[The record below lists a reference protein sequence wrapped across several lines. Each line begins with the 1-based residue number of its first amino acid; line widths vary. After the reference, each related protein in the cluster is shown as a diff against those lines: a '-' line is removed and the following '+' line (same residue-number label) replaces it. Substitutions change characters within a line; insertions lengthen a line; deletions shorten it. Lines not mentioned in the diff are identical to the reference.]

1 MMQDIINNVIAQ
13 LTLIKAAALQVIAM
27 LIFAP
32 LVTGIVKKVKALLQ
46 NRIGSSI
53 FQEYFNLYKW
63 WRKPTILTPH
73 TTVMFKLAPIMYF
86 LTTLLACMM
95 MPNIL
100 GMKAGFGDVFVFL
113 YIMALGRF
121 FMAASS
127 LDAAT
132 AFGGM
137 GGSREAYIA
146 AFVEPV
152 IMLAILS
159 NVLHTGS
166 TNLAGMTLNPNQV
179 NMTVAGVLTCIA
191 FFLVM
196 LAENSR
202 IPVDNPDTHLELTM
216 IHECMTLEYSG
227 RLLAMIHWASQV
239 KLLMFLTIFS
249 MLYLPLNI
257 PVIAK
262 IILSAVAVSV
272 VETMN
277 NKMRLFKVR
286 VYLAAAAIMLIMAVV
301 AQ

>member
-1 MMQDIINNVIAQ
+1 MMTDYQG
-13 LTLIKAAALQVIAM
+13 LGYSLLQAFV
-27 LIFAP
+27 LLLVAP
-32 LVTGIVKKVKALLQ
+32 LIAGIIKKLKALLQ

-53 FQEYFNLYKW
+53 LQEYFDLYKW
-63 WRKPTILTPH
+63 WRKPTFVTPY
-73 TTVMFKLAPIMYF
+73 TSTIFLAAPCVYF
-86 LTTLLACMM
+86 ASTIAAACML
-95 MPNIL
+95 PNFF
-100 GMKAGFGDVFVFL
+100 GKAVSFGDVFVFV
-113 YIMALGRF
+113 YIMAVGRF
-121 FMAASS
+121 FMTLSS

-137 GGSREAYIA
+137 GGSREIYVA

-166 TNLAGMTLNPNQV
+166 TFLGGMSLDPGEVNL
-179 NMTVAGVLTCIA
+179 TVAGVLTCIA
-191 FFLVM
+191 FFLVL

-227 RLLAMIHWASQV
+227 RLLALIHWASQL
-239 KLLMFLTIFS
+239 KLLIFLVLFS
-249 MLYLPLNI
+249 LLYLPFNI
-257 PVIAK
+257 PVVFKVIG
-262 IILSAVAVSV
+262 SAALVAV
-272 VETMN
+272 VETLN

-286 VYLAAAAIMLIMAVV
+286 VYLAAAGIMLLLAIA

>member
-1 MMQDIINNVIAQ
+1 MMTDYQGLGYSLLQ
-13 LTLIKAAALQVIAM
+13 ALV
-27 LIFAP
+27 LLLVAP
-32 LVTGIVKKVKALLQ
+32 LIAGIIKKLKALLQ

-53 FQEYFNLYKW
+53 LQEYFDLYKW
-63 WRKPTILTPH
+63 WRKPTFVTLYTSTI
-73 TTVMFKLAPIMYF
+73 FLAAPCVYF
-86 LTTLLACMM
+86 ASTIAAACML
-95 MPNIL
+95 PNFF
-100 GMKAGFGDVFVFL
+100 GKAVSFGDVFVFV
-113 YIMALGRF
+113 YVMALGRF
-121 FMAASS
+121 FMTLSS

-137 GGSREAYIA
+137 GGSREIYVA

-166 TNLAGMTLNPNQV
+166 TFLGGMSLDPGEVNL
-179 NMTVAGVLTCIA
+179 TVAGVLTCIA
-191 FFLVM
+191 FFLVL

-227 RLLAMIHWASQV
+227 RLLALIHWASQL
-239 KLLMFLTIFS
+239 KLLIFLVLFS
-249 MLYLPLNI
+249 LLYLPLNI
-257 PVIAK
+257 PVVFKVIG
-262 IILSAVAVSV
+262 SAVLVAV
-272 VETMN
+272 VETLN

-286 VYLAAAAIMLIMAVV
+286 VYLAAAGIMLLLAIA

>member
-1 MMQDIINNVIAQ
+1 MMTDYQGLGYSLLQAFVLLLVSPLIAGII
-13 LTLIKAAALQVIAM
+13 
-27 LIFAP
+27 
-32 LVTGIVKKVKALLQ
+32 KKLKALLQ

-53 FQEYFNLYKW
+53 LQEYFDLYKW
-63 WRKPTILTPH
+63 WRKPTFVTPY
-73 TTVMFKLAPIMYF
+73 TSTIF
-86 LTTLLACMM
+86 LTAPCVYFASTIAAACML
-95 MPNIL
+95 PNFFGGTL
-100 GMKAGFGDVFVFL
+100 SFGDVFVFV
-113 YIMALGRF
+113 YVMALGRF
-121 FMAASS
+121 FMTLSS

-137 GGSREAYIA
+137 GGSREIYVA

-166 TNLAGMTLNPNQV
+166 TFLGGMSLDPGEVNL
-179 NMTVAGVLTCIA
+179 TVAGVLTCIA
-191 FFLVM
+191 FFLVL

-227 RLLAMIHWASQV
+227 RLLALIHWASQL
-239 KLLMFLTIFS
+239 KLLIFLVLFS
-249 MLYLPLNI
+249 LLYLPLNI
-257 PVIAK
+257 PVVFKVIG
-262 IILSAVAVSV
+262 SAALVAV
-272 VETMN
+272 VETLN

-286 VYLAAAAIMLIMAVV
+286 VYLAAAGIMLLLAIA

>member
-1 MMQDIINNVIAQ
+1 MMTDYQG
-13 LTLIKAAALQVIAM
+13 LGYSLLQAFV
-27 LIFAP
+27 LLLVAP
-32 LVTGIVKKVKALLQ
+32 LIAGIIKKLKALLQ

-53 FQEYFNLYKW
+53 LQEYFDLYKW
-63 WRKPTILTPH
+63 WRKPTFVTPY
-73 TTVMFKLAPIMYF
+73 TSTIFLAAPCVYF
-86 LTTLLACMM
+86 ASTIAAACML
-95 MPNIL
+95 PNFF
-100 GMKAGFGDVFVFL
+100 GKAVSFGDVFVFV

-121 FMAASS
+121 FMTLSS

-137 GGSREAYIA
+137 GGSREIYVA

-166 TNLAGMTLNPNQV
+166 TFLGGMSLDPGEVNL
-179 NMTVAGVLTCIA
+179 TVAGVLTCIA
-191 FFLVM
+191 FFLVL

-227 RLLAMIHWASQV
+227 RLLALIHWASQL
-239 KLLMFLTIFS
+239 KLLIFLVLFS
-249 MLYLPLNI
+249 LLYLPLNI
-257 PVIAK
+257 PVVFKVIC
-262 IILSAVAVSV
+262 SAALVAV
-272 VETMN
+272 VETLN

-286 VYLAAAAIMLIMAVV
+286 VYLAAAGIMLLLAIA

>member
-1 MMQDIINNVIAQ
+1 MMTDYQGLGYSLLQ
-13 LTLIKAAALQVIAM
+13 ALV
-27 LIFAP
+27 LLLVAP
-32 LVTGIVKKVKALLQ
+32 LIAGIIKKLKALLQ

-53 FQEYFNLYKW
+53 LQEYFDLYKW
-63 WRKPTILTPH
+63 WRKPTFLTPY
-73 TTVMFKLAPIMYF
+73 TSTIFLAAPCVYF
-86 LTTLLACMM
+86 ASTIAAACML
-95 MPNIL
+95 PNFF
-100 GMKAGFGDVFVFL
+100 GKAVSFGDVFVFV
-113 YIMALGRF
+113 YVMALGRF
-121 FMAASS
+121 FMTLSS

-137 GGSREAYIA
+137 GGSREIYVA

-166 TNLAGMTLNPNQV
+166 TFLGGMSLDPGEVNL
-179 NMTVAGVLTCIA
+179 TVAGVLTCIA
-191 FFLVM
+191 FFLVL

-227 RLLAMIHWASQV
+227 RLLALIHWASQL
-239 KLLMFLTIFS
+239 KLLIFLVLFS
-249 MLYLPLNI
+249 LLYLPLNI
-257 PVIAK
+257 PVVFK
-262 IILSAVAVSV
+262 VLGSAALVAV
-272 VETMN
+272 VEILN

-286 VYLAAAAIMLIMAVV
+286 VYLAAAGIMLLLAIA

>member
-1 MMQDIINNVIAQ
+1 MMTDYQG
-13 LTLIKAAALQVIAM
+13 LGYSLLQAFV
-27 LIFAP
+27 LLLVAP
-32 LVTGIVKKVKALLQ
+32 LIAGIIKKLKALLQ

-53 FQEYFNLYKW
+53 LQEYFDLYKW
-63 WRKPTILTPH
+63 WRKPTFITPY
-73 TTVMFKLAPIMYF
+73 TSTIFLAAPCVYF
-86 LTTLLACMM
+86 ASTIAAACML
-95 MPNIL
+95 PNFF
-100 GMKAGFGDVFVFL
+100 GKAVSFGDVFVFV
-113 YIMALGRF
+113 YVMALGRF
-121 FMAASS
+121 FMTLSS

-137 GGSREAYIA
+137 GGSREIYVA

-166 TNLAGMTLNPNQV
+166 TFLGGMSLDPGEVNL
-179 NMTVAGVLTCIA
+179 TVAGVLTCIA
-191 FFLVM
+191 FFLVL

-227 RLLAMIHWASQV
+227 RLLALIHWASQL
-239 KLLMFLTIFS
+239 KLLIFLVLFS
-249 MLYLPLNI
+249 LLYLPLNI
-257 PVIAK
+257 PVVFKVIC
-262 IILSAVAVSV
+262 SAALVAV
-272 VETMN
+272 VETLN

-286 VYLAAAAIMLIMAVV
+286 VYLAAAGIMLLLAIA

>member
-1 MMQDIINNVIAQ
+1 MMTDYQGLGYSLLQ
-13 LTLIKAAALQVIAM
+13 ALV
-27 LIFAP
+27 LLLVAP
-32 LVTGIVKKVKALLQ
+32 LIAGIIKKLKALLQ

-53 FQEYFNLYKW
+53 LQEYFDLYKW
-63 WRKPTILTPH
+63 WRKPTFITPY
-73 TTVMFKLAPIMYF
+73 TSTIFLAAPCVYF
-86 LTTLLACMM
+86 ASTIAAACML
-95 MPNIL
+95 PNFF
-100 GMKAGFGDVFVFL
+100 GKAVSFGDVFVFV
-113 YIMALGRF
+113 YVMALGRF
-121 FMAASS
+121 FMTLSS

-137 GGSREAYIA
+137 GGSREIYVA

-166 TNLAGMTLNPNQV
+166 TFLGGMSLDPGEVNL
-179 NMTVAGVLTCIA
+179 TVAGVLTCIA
-191 FFLVM
+191 FFLVL

-227 RLLAMIHWASQV
+227 RLLALIHWASQL
-239 KLLMFLTIFS
+239 KLLIFLVLFS
-249 MLYLPLNI
+249 LLYLPLNI
-257 PVIAK
+257 PVVFKVIG
-262 IILSAVAVSV
+262 SAALVAV
-272 VETMN
+272 VETLN

-286 VYLAAAAIMLIMAVV
+286 VYLAAAGIMLLLAIA

>member
-1 MMQDIINNVIAQ
+1 MMTDYQGLGYSLLQ
-13 LTLIKAAALQVIAM
+13 ALV
-27 LIFAP
+27 LLLVAP
-32 LVTGIVKKVKALLQ
+32 LIAGIIKKLKALLQ

-53 FQEYFNLYKW
+53 LQEYFDLYKW
-63 WRKPTILTPH
+63 WRKPTFVTPY
-73 TTVMFKLAPIMYF
+73 TSTIFWAAPCVYF
-86 LTTLLACMM
+86 ASTIAAACML
-95 MPNIL
+95 PNFF
-100 GMKAGFGDVFVFL
+100 GKAVSFGDVFVFV

-121 FMAASS
+121 FMTLSS

-137 GGSREAYIA
+137 GGSREIYVA

-166 TNLAGMTLNPNQV
+166 TFLGGMSLDPGEVNL
-179 NMTVAGVLTCIA
+179 TVAGVLTCIA
-191 FFLVM
+191 FFLVL

-227 RLLAMIHWASQV
+227 RLLALIHWASQL
-239 KLLMFLTIFS
+239 KLLIFVVLFS
-249 MLYLPLNI
+249 LLYLPLNI
-257 PVIAK
+257 PVVFKVIC
-262 IILSAVAVSV
+262 SAALVAV
-272 VETMN
+272 VETLN

-286 VYLAAAAIMLIMAVV
+286 VYLAAAGIMLLLAIA

>member
-1 MMQDIINNVIAQ
+1 MMTDYQGLGYSLLQ
-13 LTLIKAAALQVIAM
+13 ALV
-27 LIFAP
+27 LLLVAP
-32 LVTGIVKKVKALLQ
+32 LIAGIIKKLKALLQ

-53 FQEYFNLYKW
+53 LQEYFDLYKW
-63 WRKPTILTPH
+63 WRKPTFLTPY
-73 TTVMFKLAPIMYF
+73 TSTIFLAAPCVYF
-86 LTTLLACMM
+86 ASTIAAACML
-95 MPNIL
+95 PNFF
-100 GMKAGFGDVFVFL
+100 GKAVSFGDVFVFV
-113 YIMALGRF
+113 YVMALGRF
-121 FMAASS
+121 FMTLSS

-137 GGSREAYIA
+137 GGSREIYVA

-166 TNLAGMTLNPNQV
+166 TFLGGMSLDPGEVNL
-179 NMTVAGVLTCIA
+179 TVAGVLTCIA
-191 FFLVM
+191 FFLVL

-227 RLLAMIHWASQV
+227 RLLALIHWASQL
-239 KLLMFLTIFS
+239 KLLIFLVLFS
-249 MLYLPLNI
+249 LLYLPLNM
-257 PVIAK
+257 PVVFKVIG
-262 IILSAVAVSV
+262 SAALVAV
-272 VETMN
+272 VETLN

-286 VYLAAAAIMLIMAVV
+286 VYLAAAGIMLLLAIA

>member
-1 MMQDIINNVIAQ
+1 MMTDYQGLGYSLLQ
-13 LTLIKAAALQVIAM
+13 ALV
-27 LIFAP
+27 LLLVAP
-32 LVTGIVKKVKALLQ
+32 LIAGIIKKLKALLQ

-53 FQEYFNLYKW
+53 LQEYFDLYKW
-63 WRKPTILTPH
+63 WRKPTFITPY
-73 TTVMFKLAPIMYF
+73 TSTIFLAAPCVYF
-86 LTTLLACMM
+86 ASTIAAACML
-95 MPNIL
+95 PNFF
-100 GMKAGFGDVFVFL
+100 GKAVSFGDVFVFV
-113 YIMALGRF
+113 YVMALGRF
-121 FMAASS
+121 FMTLSS

-137 GGSREAYIA
+137 GGSREIYVA

-166 TNLAGMTLNPNQV
+166 TFLGGMSLDPGEVNL
-179 NMTVAGVLTCIA
+179 TVAGVLTCIA
-191 FFLVM
+191 FFLVL

-227 RLLAMIHWASQV
+227 RLLALIHWASQL
-239 KLLMFLTIFS
+239 KLLIFLVLFS
-249 MLYLPLNI
+249 LLYLPLNI
-257 PVIAK
+257 PVVFK
-262 IILSAVAVSV
+262 VLGSVALVAV
-272 VETMN
+272 VETLN

-286 VYLAAAAIMLIMAVV
+286 VYLAAAGIMLLLAIA

>member
-1 MMQDIINNVIAQ
+1 MMTDYQGLGYSLLQ
-13 LTLIKAAALQVIAM
+13 ALV
-27 LIFAP
+27 LLLVAP
-32 LVTGIVKKVKALLQ
+32 LIAGIIKKLKALLQ

-53 FQEYFNLYKW
+53 LQEYFDLYKW
-63 WRKPTILTPH
+63 WRKPTFLTPY
-73 TTVMFKLAPIMYF
+73 TSTIFLAAPCVYF
-86 LTTLLACMM
+86 ASTIAAACML
-95 MPNIL
+95 PNFF
-100 GMKAGFGDVFVFL
+100 GKAVSFGDVFVFV
-113 YIMALGRF
+113 YVMALGRF
-121 FMAASS
+121 FMTLSS

-137 GGSREAYIA
+137 GGSREIYVA

-166 TNLAGMTLNPNQV
+166 TFLGGMSLDPGEVNL
-179 NMTVAGVLTCIA
+179 TVAGVLTCIA
-191 FFLVM
+191 FFLVL

-227 RLLAMIHWASQV
+227 RLLALIHWASQL
-239 KLLMFLTIFS
+239 KLLIFLVLFS
-249 MLYLPLNI
+249 LLYLPLNI
-257 PVIAK
+257 PVVFKVIC
-262 IILSAVAVSV
+262 SAALVAV
-272 VETMN
+272 VETLN

-286 VYLAAAAIMLIMAVV
+286 VYLAAAGIMLLLAIA